1 MNRVDPAPDRSSS
14 AASEVSTSHLR
25 DLRST
30 LAWLKEHGDLIE
42 SEHEINPDLEVT
54 GLQKLMDGGCPAL
67 FANVKGKPNHRVL
80 TNLFGSIEV
89 MNKMFGWESDK
100 DRTVKLARAL
110 NKTIPPREIPQAEA
124 PCQQVVIEKPSNVN
138 DYLVPIRHTELEK
151 ELTIGSGI
159 RCISGKSFGD
169 GTDVGYNRM
178 NFRWGNVGTFQVS
191 PGSHMWQVLSDAHRK
206 RERVPLTFNFG
217 VPPACT
223 LLAGAAFDYV
233 ILPYGCDELGVAGAA
248 QGSPIRITKARTVD
262 AMAIADSE
270 IVLEGYV
277 DPRDT
282 RFETAEA
289 DAAQTQGRF
298 HFHPEWAGYMGKSYK
313 APTFHVTAITM
324 RKPESKPIIYA
335 LGAHTLDEH
344 NIDTSIREAAMF
356 ELCNRMQ
363 PGIIQDVNIPYCMT
377 DWGGAIIQVKKRNR
391 LEEGWQRNFMSALLS
406 TSQGMRV
413 VIAVSEDTD
422 IYSMDEVMWAI
433 TTRVNPRTDI
443 LNPTPGG
450 RGQTFMPAERMTAGD
465 KEWTASNTRYEGGMG
480 IDATVPYGYE
490 NDFMRPQ
497 YPVNKVKLEDFFTKD
512 QIRNVKERMKGW
524 TEILARTGH

>member
-1 MNRVDPAPDRSSS
+1 MERNAAVLSESSDS
-14 AASEVSTSHLR
+14 SVPPVKAHLASLR
-25 DLRST
+25 NT
-30 LAWLKEHGDLIE
+30 LAWLRERGDLIE
-42 SEHEINPDLEVT
+42 SDREINPDLELT

-67 FANVKGKPNHRVL
+67 FSNVKGKSSHRLL
-80 TNLFGSIEV
+80 TNLFGNIEV
-89 MNKMFGWESDK
+89 MNQMFGWESDR
-100 DRTVKLARAL
+100 DRTIRLAQAL
-110 NKTIPPREIPQAEA
+110 NKSLRPVEIPQAQA
-124 PCQQVVIEKPSNVN
+124 PCQQVVIPAPADVN
-138 DYLVPIRHTELEK
+138 EYLVPIRHTELES
-151 ELTIGSGI
+151 ELTVGSGI
-159 RCISGKSFGD
+159 RCLTGHAFGE

-191 PGSHMWQVLSDAHRK
+191 PGSHMWQVLGDAHRR
-206 RERVPLTFNFG
+206 REKVPLTFCFG

-223 LLAGAAFDYV
+223 LLAGGAFDYV

-248 QGSPIRITKARTVD
+248 QGFPVHLVKAKTVD

-289 DAAQTQGRF
+289 EADQVQGRH

-313 APTFHVTAITM
+313 APTFHVTAVTM
-324 RKPESKPIIYA
+324 RNPQSKPIIYA

-391 LEEGWQRNFMSALLS
+391 LEEGWQRNFMAALLA

-413 VIAVSEDTD
+413 VIAVSEDTN
-422 IYSMDEVMWAI
+422 IYSMDDIMWAI

-443 LNPTPGG
+443 LNPAPGG

-465 KEWTASNTRYEGGMG
+465 KEWTASNTSYEGGMG
-480 IDATVPYGYE
+480 IDATIPYGYE
-490 NDFMRPQ
+490 KDFMRPQ
-497 YPVNKVKLEDFFTKD
+497 YPVGKVKLEDFFTPK
-512 QIRNVKERMKGW
+512 QIRNVRSRIKGW
-524 TEILARTGH
+524 TELLARTGY

>member
-1 MNRVDPAPDRSSS
+1 MDQKTPPAARDT
-14 AASEVSTSHLR
+14 AHLI

-30 LAWLKEHGDLIE
+30 LAWLKERGDLIE
-42 SEHEINPDLEVT
+42 TEKEVDPDLEVT
-54 GLQKLMDGGCPAL
+54 GLQKLMDGGPPAL
-67 FANVKGKPNHRVL
+67 FHNVKGKPNHRVL
-80 TNLFGSIEV
+80 TNLFGNIEV
-89 MNKMFGWESDK
+89 MNRMFGGENDK
-100 DRTVKLARAL
+100 DRTHRLARAL
-110 NKTIPPREIPQAEA
+110 NKPLPGEEIAQKSA
-124 PCQQVVIEKPSNVN
+124 PCQEIVIEQPNDVN
-138 DYLVPIRHTELEK
+138 PYLVAIRHTALEK
-151 ELTIGSGI
+151 EATIGSGI
-159 RCISGKSFGD
+159 RCISGASFGD

-178 NFRWGNVGTFQVS
+178 NFRWGNIGTFQIS
-191 PGSHMWQVLSDAHRK
+191 PGSHMWQVVSEAHRQ
-206 RERVPLTFNFG
+206 RTRVPLTFNFG

-233 ILPYGCDELGVAGAA
+233 ILPYGCDEIGVAGAV
-248 QGSPIRITKARTVD
+248 QGFPVRLVKARTVD
-262 AMAIADSE
+262 AMAIADAE

-289 DAAQTQGRF
+289 EADGTQGKH

-324 RKPESKPIIYA
+324 RKPESKPIIYC

-363 PGIIQDVNIPYCMT
+363 PGVIQDVNIPYCMT
-377 DWGGAIIQVKKRNR
+377 DWGGVIIQVKKRNR
-391 LEEGWQRNFMSALLS
+391 LEEGWQRNFLTALLS
-406 TSQGMRV
+406 TSQGMRFA
-413 VIAVSEDTD
+413 IAVSEDTN
-422 IYSMDEVMWAI
+422 IYSMDEVMWAL

-480 IDATVPYGYE
+480 IDATVPYGFE
-490 NDFMRPQ
+490 QDFMRPQ
-497 YPVNKVKLEDFFTKD
+497 YPVDRVKLEDFFSIA
-512 QIRNVKERMKGW
+512 QIKNVKDRMKGW

>member
-1 MNRVDPAPDRSSS
+1 MQAP
-14 AASEVSTSHLR
+14 EKTKHLR

-30 LAWLKEHGDLIE
+30 LEWLDKQGDLVRTTK
-42 SEHEINPDLEVT
+42 EINPDLELT
-54 GLQKLMDGGCPAL
+54 GLQKLMDGGCPVL
-67 FANVKGKPNHRVL
+67 FDNVKGKPNHRLL

-89 MNKMFGWESDK
+89 MNKMFGWESDRE
-100 DRTVKLARAL
+100 RTVKLAQAL
-110 NKTIPPREIPQAEA
+110 SKPLPPVEIPQSEA
-124 PCQQVVIEKPSNVN
+124 PCQEVVIEKPNDVN
-138 DYLVPIRHTELEK
+138 PYLVPIRHTELEA

-159 RCISGKSFGD
+159 RLVSGKEFGG

-178 NFRWGNVGTFQVS
+178 NFRWGNVGTFQIS
-191 PGSHMWQVLSDAHRK
+191 PGSHMWQVSSDAFRA
-206 RERVPLTFNFG
+206 RGVVPMTINFG
-217 VPPACT
+217 VPPAAT

-233 ILPYGCDELGVAGAA
+233 ILPHGCDELGVAGAA
-248 QGSPIRITKARTVD
+248 QGFPLRTVKARTVD
-262 AMAIADSE
+262 ALSLADAE
-270 IVLEGYV
+270 IVLEGYL

-289 DAAQTQGRF
+289 EADKSQGRH

-313 APTFHVTAITM
+313 APTFHVTGITM

-377 DWGGAIIQVKKRNR
+377 DWGGVIIQVKKRNR
-391 LEEGWQRNFMSALLS
+391 IEEGWQRNFLSTLLT

-413 VIAVSEDTD
+413 AIACSEDTD

-443 LNPTPGG
+443 LNPCPGG

-465 KEWTASNTRYEGGMG
+465 KEWTATNTSYEGGMG
-480 IDATVPYGYE
+480 IDCTVPYGYE
-490 NDFMRPQ
+490 SDFLRPQ
-497 YPVNKVKLEDFFTKD
+497 YPVGKVKLEDFFTKD
-512 QIRNVKERMKGW
+512 QIKNVKDRMKGW
-524 TEILARTGH
+524 TELLARTGH